1 MRTEESQLR
10 FLTRLAGNLFN
21 VLPWFLAL
29 FATCTILPFLRPM
42 APAMIEIFLPLTLLG
57 ALAWTF
63 ADVHF
68 TAEPRLRDLL
78 GKRLYEQAF
87 RVAAQNRQLELLE
100 QLLNSSLTLPSEQ
113 LRPKIR
119 AVFSELRILH
129 ERLHDP
135 SNRYIEPTLRR
146 AMRERC
152 EEARLA
158 LWKLCEN
165 LEVVASQKVRFAND
179 HPKMRRISSVL
190 SDLTQSTGEV
200 RVKLA
205 ELTLAPQQVELEE
218 ARIAIDQVRRQSEAL
233 LEWESLAE

>member
-1 MRTEESQLR
+1 MRNEESQGQ
-10 FLTRLAGNLFN
+10 FLTRLIGNFFI
-21 VLPWFLAL
+21 VVPWFFAV
-29 FATCTILPFLRPM
+29 FATCTILPVMRPL
-42 APAMIEIFLPLTLLG
+42 AVVMIEIVLPLTLLG
-57 ALAWTF
+57 TLAWTF
-63 ADVHF
+63 ADVRF
-68 TAEPRLRDLL
+68 TSESRLREFL
-78 GKRLYEQAF
+78 GKRRYEQAF
-87 RVAAQNRQLELLE
+87 RLAAANGQLELLE
-100 QLLNSSLTLPSEQ
+100 QLLNSGLMLPSEQ

-129 ERLHDP
+129 ESLHDP
-135 SNRYIEPTLRR
+135 SNRYLEPTLRR
-146 AMRERC
+146 SMRERC

-190 SDLTQSTGEV
+190 GDLTQSTGEV

-218 ARIAIDQVRRQSEAL
+218 ARLAIDQVRRQSEAL
-233 LEWESLAE
+233 LEWKSLAE